1 MQDGAIQW
9 QYLFFLI
16 NKELKALDSMQNLL
30 LQDAPD
36 SCSIDKNIYD

>member
-1 MQDGAIQW
+1 MGLYNDNT
-9 QYLFFLI
+9 FFSLI

-36 SCSIDKNIYD
+36 SCSIDKNINN